1 MVGKF
6 SMKIL
11 ISLYMMAL
19 PVGGKIREER
29 RGRIREESK
38 EKWCNRPSRGL
49 QTFMVI
55 FHIEAE
61 TDFFPRDNNVPLLL
75 ILSLD
80 VHTIFNFHVNIFPQI
95 HHVNLH

>member
-1 MVGKF
+1 MT
-6 SMKIL
+6 
-11 ISLYMMAL
+11 AL

-29 RGRIREESK
+29 RGRSRKESK
-38 EKWCNRPSRGL
+38 GKWCNGPSKGI
-49 QTFMVI
+49 QTFMVG
-55 FHIEAE
+55 FHKEAE

-80 VHTIFNFHVNIFPQI
+80 VHIIFNLHVNIFPQI

>member
-6 SMKIL
+6 STKIL

-19 PVGGKIREER
+19 PVGRKIKGR
-29 RGRIREESK
+29 RGRSREESK
-38 EKWCNRPSRGL
+38 EKWCNRPSRGI
-49 QTFMVI
+49 QTFMVS
-55 FHIEAE
+55 FHIKAE

-80 VHTIFNFHVNIFPQI
+80 AHIIFNFHVNTFPQI